1 MAAFIPATKSQGYL
15 PFLAMTLTNGEPVRF
30 FPAETVVN
38 PDGLGIF
45 LSETL
50 TNSEPVRF
58 FPAETV
64 VNPDGFGNFLAMTL
78 TNGGP
83 DRFFLAGALTISDTI
98 PPVSCCGTDCLNP
111 GI

>member
-50 TNSEPVRF
+50 TNGDPE
-58 FPAETV
+58 
-64 VNPDGFGNFLAMTL
+64 
-78 TNGGP
+78 
-83 DRFFLAGALTISDTI
+83 
-98 PPVSCCGTDCLNP
+98 
-111 GI
+111 